1 MATTSC
7 KPVRLAGVDLFW
19 EKSIAGWFVLI
30 SQANRVAALSILL
43 AIELQTGIQLE
54 ILDRFQQVL
63 EGSKVHSLNLGQ
75 A

>member
-1 MATTSC
+1 MAITSC
-7 KPVRLAGVDLFW
+7 KRVRLAGVGLFW
-19 EKSIAGWFVLI
+19 EKSTAGWFVLI